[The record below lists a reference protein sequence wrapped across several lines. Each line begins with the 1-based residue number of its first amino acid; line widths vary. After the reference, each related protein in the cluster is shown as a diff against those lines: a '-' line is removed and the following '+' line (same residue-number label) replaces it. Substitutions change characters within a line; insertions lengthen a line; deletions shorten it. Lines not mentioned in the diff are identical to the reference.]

1 MTTELGFRNQLFTA
15 ALGEFEHKGFTLE
28 EQEDC
33 IELRHYGL
41 LVDKFSW
48 QVPIAAIR
56 NSCKAH
62 LILDG
67 GDISYQKGV
76 QA

>member
-1 MTTELGFRNQLFTA
+1 MTELEQRNALFTA
-15 ALGEFEHKGFTLE
+15 ALREYEHKGFTLNE
-28 EQEDC
+28 AEDC
-33 IELRHYGL
+33 IELRHNGL

-56 NSCKAH
+56 NSCEAH

-67 GDISYQKGV
+67 GSVKL
-76 QA
+76 